1 MKLKINGLDALI
13 EDLENISNK
22 GLISKGALVKAGE
35 KLKEEIKKDT
45 PKDTGTARDC
55 LTVYP
60 KIDTKKLKVVKV
72 GFDDTKYDWDKWK
85 GAYFNHYGF
94 HLSYFGVKTGKYI
107 DKHKG
112 WFDKSLKK
120 NKTKLETELMKE
132 LENEVGK
139 LL

>member
-13 EDLENISNK
+13 EDLESISNK
-22 GLISKGALVKAGE
+22 GFISKKALMNAGE
-35 KLKEEIKKDT
+35 KLKEEMKKDT
-45 PKDTGTARDC
+45 PKNTGTAREC

-72 GFDDTKYDWDKWK
+72 GFDDEKYIWDEWK